1 MKVGIC
7 AIIKDCKP
15 AYLREWVD
23 WHTLIGVD
31 YFFIYDNESEI
42 PISETLRGYENVI
55 VTVREGKVQQVASYN
70 DCIYKQKHRLQPV
83 CDWIAFI
90 DDDEFIVIE
99 DGSTIQEFLKDK
111 KTSGVVLN
119 WCTFGSETNNTHLP
133 QIERFTKCVPLGHHQ
148 TKYVKSIVQPSRVHN
163 FKEPH
168 FPIYLKGAAADVKNR
183 PIRGSY
189 TESPYREIAWINHYY
204 CRSLEEYQKKIDRGV
219 AYPIM
224 ENRKEKYTYE
234 LKYYHATNDFAN
246 DTCTKIIELQ
256 KQYMAKQTAPKIPEM
271 RPERVALFLRQLIAY
286 VSINVKI
293 NLATMVEIGSFAGES
308 TIIFAKKFNKVIAVD
323 PFIFYKEK
331 GGDPVLDKLGQ
342 TFWDDVYSEFLERTK
357 PFENIQ
363 HLKMYSDEAC
373 KEIKEQVDFV
383 YIDGLHTY
391 EQCKKDIENFLPLV
405 KKGGYIGG
413 HDYSSAWPGVKK
425 AVNEIFGKPDHVF
438 GGDGNW
444 IVRVK

>member
-70 DCIYKQKHRLQPV
+70 DCIYQQKHKIQPV

-99 DGSTIQEFLKDK
+99 DGSTIQEFLKGK

-119 WCTFGSETNNTHLP
+119 WCTFGAEEENKAEF
-133 QIERFTKCVPLGHHQ
+133 QIDRYTKCVPIDHPQ
-148 TKYVKSIVQPSRVHN
+148 NKYVKSIVQPQKVLR
-163 FKEPH
+163 FTDPH
-168 FPIYLKGAAADVKNR
+168 FPVYLKGKGVDVKGE
-183 PIRGSY
+183 PVFGSV
-189 TESPYREIAWINHYY
+189 TKKPYREIAWVNHYY
-204 CRSLEEYQKKIDRGV
+204 CKTVAEFQEKINRGRATV
-219 AYPIM
+219 FQTHEM
-224 ENRKEKYTYE
+224 VHFHN
-234 LKYYHATNDFAN
+234 TNDFATDYCDILIKLKPKYMN
-246 DTCTKIIELQ
+246 KIS
-256 KQYMAKQTAPKIPEM
+256 ADAPLPKM
-271 RPERVALFLRQLIAY
+271 RPDSVSKYLQQLITY
-286 VSINVKI
+286 VSINIRLVG
-293 NLATMVEIGSFAGES
+293 ATMIEIGSFTGES
-308 TIIFAKKFNKVIAVD
+308 TVMFAEKFKQVIAVD
-323 PFIFYKEK
+323 PFILYHEK
-331 GGDPVLDKLGQ
+331 DWSEIRRYEQDR
-342 TFWDDVYSEFLERTK
+342 WDRIYSEFLERTK

-413 HDYSSAWPGVKK
+413 HDYSSAWPGVKQ
-425 AVNEIFGKPDHVF
+425 AVNEAFGKPDYVF